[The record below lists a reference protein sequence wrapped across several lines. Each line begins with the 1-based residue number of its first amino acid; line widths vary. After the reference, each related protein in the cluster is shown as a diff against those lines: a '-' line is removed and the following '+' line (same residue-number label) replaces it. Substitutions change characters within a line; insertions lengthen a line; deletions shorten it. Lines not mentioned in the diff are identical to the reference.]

1 MVRLENWIDGGG
13 WARYDEITCSNT
25 LNSYLNE
32 GEIEMKDRATWMADE
47 IACMFVD
54 DFMNLP
60 AHQVLGYVWEP
71 EQGAEQRHRDCWA
84 FTH

>member
-1 MVRLENWIDGGG
+1 MVRAGNWIDMGG
-13 WARYDEITCSNT
+13 WARYDEITCSNA

-32 GEIEMKDRATWMADE
+32 GEAEMEGRSTWIADE

-60 AHQVLGYVWEP
+60 AHQVLGYVWEF

>member
-1 MVRLENWIDGGG
+1 
-13 WARYDEITCSNT
+13 
-25 LNSYLNE
+25 
-32 GEIEMKDRATWMADE
+32 MKDRTIWMADE

-71 EQGAEQRHRDCWA
+71 VQGAEQRHRDCWA